1 MKSKEIR
8 TMPTSELKEKLAEL
22 EKELMKLSAQVAT
35 GTTPKSPGRIRAVKR
50 TVARILTELKQKE
63 EGTKKA

>member
-1 MKSKEIR
+1 MKSKDIHAL
-8 TMPTSELKEKLAEL
+8 PASELKEKLAEL
-22 EKELMKLSAQVAT
+22 GKELMKLSSQVAT